1 MNKILKNTVILTIIT
16 LVSGV
21 ALGGVYQIT
30 KEPIAKAQ
38 EEAKQ
43 EAYQQVFEDAD
54 AFEVLKVDAQEAADA
69 VASAGVDDGAV
80 IDEAVEAIQGGE
92 TIGYVITS
100 TDPNGYGG
108 DIQVSVGIQSDG
120 TVSGIAILSISET
133 AGLGMKA
140 DESEFKDQFK
150 DKNVEKFTYTKNGE
164 KGDDKIDAIS
174 GATITTNAVTNAVDS
189 VLVYFQNTFQNE
201 LGGMINE

>member
-100 TDPNGYGG
+100 TDPN
-108 DIQVSVGIQSDG
+108 
-120 TVSGIAILSISET
+120 
-133 AGLGMKA
+133 
-140 DESEFKDQFK
+140 
-150 DKNVEKFTYTKNGE
+150 
-164 KGDDKIDAIS
+164 
-174 GATITTNAVTNAVDS
+174 
-189 VLVYFQNTFQNE
+189 
-201 LGGMINE
+201 

>member
-80 IDEAVEAIQGGE
+80 IDEAVEAIQGDE

-100 TDPNGYGG
+100 TDPNGY
-108 DIQVSVGIQSDG
+108 
-120 TVSGIAILSISET
+120 
-133 AGLGMKA
+133 
-140 DESEFKDQFK
+140 
-150 DKNVEKFTYTKNGE
+150 
-164 KGDDKIDAIS
+164 
-174 GATITTNAVTNAVDS
+174 
-189 VLVYFQNTFQNE
+189 
-201 LGGMINE
+201 